1 MRRYAGLLAIAG
13 ALLFVSAAQAAAHRG
28 RRLVRSDREQP
39 RRDIRPDVHRK
50 RNARRPRAALGSGL
64 CRRHGSG
71 AVRARGLLRAGLE
84 RSQARRRRAA
94 TGQHTDLVDADV
106 RRERQ
111 HVRGPRSR
119 CVRLAPVDRPSHRDR
134 HDDGA
139 LDRSRRKR
147 HRPDVPGADRPRQ
160 PEPRSRSAPVHA
172 ALVGGGDRHRRDRRH
187 RGHHRDARADHSGG
201 EGVERGRTS
210 GLGDARDEGDRDP
223 GHAGEPAA
231 GECECPGDDHADR
244 PVHRSERRS
253 GARVP
258 GAVRPDVH
266 DHQVRRRRE
275 LAGHRGHHDRR
286 PGAGGVRGRHRLGL
300 AAGSQQ
306 GGVGV
311 AVARVD
317 RGARK
322 SHARDR
328 RERQRVLP
336 VVEHAGRRR
345 LERLAGRTIVQRL
358 RRSHL
363 LGCRDVDVPVAARA
377 APRPGRRHER
387 VPLPAA
393 YRGAAARHRHRQR
406 RRAVPLGKCT

>member
-1 MRRYAGLLAIAG
+1 MREREAAVFEEVDHAQVRRVSRDRRSPSVRVRGTSGG
-13 ALLFVSAAQAAAHRG
+13 ARG
-28 RRLVRSDREQP
+28 RGLVRSDREQP
-39 RRDIRPDVHRK
+39 RRDIRPNVHRE

-64 CRRHGSG
+64 CRRHGSC

-84 RSQARRRRAA
+84 RSQARQRRAA

-111 HVRGPRSR
+111 YVRGPRCR

-160 PEPRSRSAPVHA
+160 PEPRSRPAPIHA
-172 ALVGGGDRHRRDRRH
+172 ALVGGGDRDRRDRRH

-210 GLGDARDEGDRDP
+210 GLGDARDEGDGDP
-223 GHAGEPAA
+223 GHAGKPGA
-231 GECECPGDDHADR
+231 GECERPRDDHADR
-244 PVHRSERRS
+244 PDHRSERRS

-258 GAVRPDVH
+258 GAVRPDLH
-266 DHQVRRRRE
+266 NHQVRRRRE

-286 PGAGGVRGRHRLGL
+286 PGAGRIRGRHRVGRTP
-300 AAGSQQ
+300 GSQQ
-306 GGVGV
+306 DRVGV

-317 RGARK
+317 RGARQ
-322 SHARDR
+322 SHASDR
-328 RERQRVLP
+328 RERQSSSTC
-336 VVEHAGRRR
+336 GRARGTASTGASRR
-345 LERLAGRTIVQRL
+345 PDYRPTATTATSSGMP
-358 RRSHL
+358 RR
-363 LGCRDVDVPVAARA
+363 GCTRRCSRSTKTWP
-377 APRPGRRHER
+377 PG
-387 VPLPAA
+387 
-393 YRGAAARHRHRQR
+393 
-406 RRAVPLGKCT
+406 